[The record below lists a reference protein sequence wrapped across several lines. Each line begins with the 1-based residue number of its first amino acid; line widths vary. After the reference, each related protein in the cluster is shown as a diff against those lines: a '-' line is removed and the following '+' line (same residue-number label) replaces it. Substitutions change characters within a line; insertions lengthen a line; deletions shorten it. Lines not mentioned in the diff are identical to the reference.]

1 MLPIA
6 KVGVKRGEWVRK
18 GAFAV
23 ATRHSER
30 WLFGCTEPSLLR
42 VWRLDSLRF
51 FECDSGHA
59 YQPGRLS
66 EAEFLAQARDGERV
80 EQGRLVCRRCSSF
93 RFVARVEPKRL
104 WKMHS
109 KVATRLLL
117 AVEALTCGPLMMD
130 AKQLRFVNHNRL
142 RLHIDVELR
151 RSLLVAWD
159 THDLLR
165 PGQVLQL
172 PDLPAELAVSSATT

>member
-1 MLPIA
+1 MTLPIA
-6 KVGVKRGEWVRK
+6 NDGVKRTEWARK

-30 WLFGCTEPSLLR
+30 WLFGCTEPTLLR

-59 YQPGRLS
+59 YQPGGLS

-104 WKMHS
+104 WKLHS
-109 KVATRLLL
+109 EVATRLLL
-117 AVEALTCGPLMMD
+117 AVETLTCGPLTVD
-130 AKQLRFVNHNRL
+130 AKRHQLRFVDRNRL

-159 THDLLR
+159 ARDLLR

-172 PDLPAELAVSSATT
+172 PDLQPAEVAA